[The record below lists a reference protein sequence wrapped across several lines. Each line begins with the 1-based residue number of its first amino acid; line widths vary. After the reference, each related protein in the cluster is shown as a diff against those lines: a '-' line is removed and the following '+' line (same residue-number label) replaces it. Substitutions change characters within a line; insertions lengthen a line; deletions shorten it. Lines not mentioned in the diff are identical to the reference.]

1 MSELR
6 LAVAALTEKVYVG
19 RLTKDGTCFRD
30 GKQDITDDF
39 LKAVIDRF
47 EGGGEITS
55 SAGERWIVAIRKVKS
70 ASKPEAHE
78 TACEPPNAKS

>member
-19 RLTKDGTCFRD
+19 RLTKDGQSFRD
-30 GKQDITDDF
+30 GKQDITNDF

-47 EGGGEITS
+47 EHGGEIIS
-55 SAGERWIVAIRKVKS
+55 SSGEKWVIAVRKV
-70 ASKPEAHE
+70 AEAKPDG
-78 TACEPPNAKS
+78 AK